1 MKLCWNIL
9 RQKNANFQIWS
20 RVHDFKF
27 RDQVNN
33 IFTIKRQLY
42 MWYLSNFV
50 WTSNQV
56 ESSHIHHSELEYQQ
70 RKGEIRPFPLQTFEG
85 RMEKG
90 KVAFTE

>member
-1 MKLCWNIL
+1 
-9 RQKNANFQIWS
+9 
-20 RVHDFKF
+20 
-27 RDQVNN
+27 
-33 IFTIKRQLY
+33 

-85 RMEKG
+85 RREKG